1 VFGLELNILA
11 EGITTLSVEDRF
23 EFARWSSGNA
33 LLVGGV
39 LAAAA
44 LYAVHWMYRREA
56 RGHVTRSLRLTLVT
70 CRVLVLVLLG
80 LIGLEPILVKYIHRR
95 LPAYT
100 LVLVDDSASMSLSD
114 RYRLADEARLAQALV
129 GDVPVGG
136 IRRSTICE
144 TILGRD
150 GGRWLDSLAQRNEV
164 KVFSFSDRARL
175 ERLIPRS
182 ADEASAA
189 PKKVSD
195 AENQDA
201 SPISSMPREDDA
213 VSLTADGPVTDV
225 GRAVRGA
232 IDSVGG
238 APVAGVVLLTDGEFN
253 RGESTAVVGRF
264 LREKRVP
271 LCAIGVGD
279 PAEPVN
285 VRVMQV
291 AAPRSAFKNDP
302 FSVTARID
310 AQGVGD
316 EGIEVELRERRL
328 DGADATDAP
337 GDGSDGVG
345 RLVETR
351 MVHADA
357 DGKVAP
363 VVFKRKVARPGQ
375 VSYVV
380 RTRPLSYEAVASDN
394 QRETRPAVRIL
405 DDKMKV
411 LLIAGSPSY
420 DYRFCTRM
428 FERDAT
434 VELSTWL
441 QSADVTAV
449 RDGNKVITEL
459 PTTLEELNRYDAIIL
474 MDCDPKEFGP
484 TWGSMASLFVSDHG
498 GGLLFAA
505 GNKFTGR
512 FFRSAKMKSL
522 VEVLPIVPD
531 PEAEIVINE
540 MGHYQTRAWP
550 ILIPDDAATD
560 PILRQSDNP
569 AATQAIWA
577 DLGGVY
583 WHYPVRREKPIA
595 RVLMRHSNPAMA
607 NTFGQHVLLATQF
620 VGTGRTAYLAI
631 NSTWRWRRS
640 DERYFNRFWIQMLR
654 YLVEGKLLGG
664 RARGQILSSK
674 DQYEVGDTVVL
685 TVRALDEKF
694 GPLLMPELSLRVAPV
709 DGRAS
714 GSAGETPGDQIVS
727 LTPIP
732 GREGYYEGRFVP
744 NAVGTFRLT
753 LSLPGATAE
762 EEKNGPAKL
771 SREIVVS
778 QPDVEMR
785 NTAMNRSG
793 LSALAEAAG
802 GRSRYLG
809 IDEVDSV
816 ASLIEDRSRTVVVRG
831 RPRPL
836 WDNRYV
842 FAVLIGLL
850 TIEWIGRK
858 KAKLL

>member
-1 VFGLELNILA
+1 MNILA
-11 EGITTLSVEDRF
+11 QGITTLSVEDKF
-23 EFARWSSGNA
+23 ELARWSSGNA

-44 LYAVHWMYRREA
+44 LYAVHWMYRKEA
-56 RGHVTRSLRLTLVT
+56 RGNVTRRLRLMLVA
-70 CRVLVLVLLG
+70 CRALVLVLLG
-80 LIGLEPILVKYIHRR
+80 LIGLEPVVVKHVHRR
-95 LPAYT
+95 LAAYT

-114 RYRLADEARLAQALV
+114 RYRLADEAHLAQALV
-129 GDVPVGG
+129 GDVPTEG
-136 IRRSTICE
+136 IARARICE

-150 GGRWLDSLAQRNEV
+150 GGRWLESLAQRNEV

-175 ERLIPRS
+175 KRLIPRGDEETS
-182 ADEASAA
+182 AGQQGK
-189 PKKVSD
+189 PIG
-195 AENQDA
+195 ENQAD
-201 SPISSMPREDDA
+201 PPRPAEYGKDDA
-213 VSLTADGPVTDV
+213 VLLTADGPVTDV
-225 GRAVRGA
+225 GRALRGA

-238 APVAGVVLLTDGEFN
+238 APVAGVVLLTDGGFN
-253 RGESTAVVGRF
+253 RGESAAVVGRF

-285 VRVMQV
+285 VRVTQV
-291 AAPRSAFKNDP
+291 AAPRTVFKNDP
-302 FSVTARID
+302 FSVTVRIA

-316 EGIEVELRERRL
+316 ERIEVELRERLL
-328 DGADATDAP
+328 DGGGDTDSESAGADAP
-337 GDGSDGVG
+337 G

-351 MVHADA
+351 TIQADA
-357 DGKVAP
+357 DGQIAP
-363 VVFKRKVARPGQ
+363 VIFKRKVARPGE

-380 RTRPLSYEAVASDN
+380 RTRPLSYEAVTSDN
-394 QRETRPAVRIL
+394 QRETLPAVRIL

-428 FERDAT
+428 LERDAT

-441 QSADVTAV
+441 QSADVSAV

-459 PTTLEELNRYDAIIL
+459 PATLEELNEYDAIIL
-474 MDCDPKEFGP
+474 MDCDAKEFGP
-484 TWGSMASLFVSDHG
+484 TWGSLASLFISDHG

-512 FFRSAKMKSL
+512 LFRSAKLNSL
-522 VEVLPIVPD
+522 VEVLPVVPD
-531 PEAEIVINE
+531 PEAEIVINDL
-540 MGHYQTRAWP
+540 GHYQMRAWP
-550 ILIPDDAATD
+550 ILIPDDSAAD
-560 PILRQSDNP
+560 PILRQSDDP

-577 DLGGVY
+577 DLGNIY
-583 WHYPVRREKPIA
+583 WHYPVRREKPVA

-607 NTFGQHVLLATQF
+607 NTFGPHVILATQF
-620 VGTGRTAYLAI
+620 VGTGRTAYLGI
-631 NSTWRWRRS
+631 SSTWRWRRS

-654 YLVEGKLLGG
+654 FLVEGKLLGG
-664 RARGQILSSK
+664 RARGQILTSK
-674 DQYEVGDTVVL
+674 DQYEVGDTVVF
-685 TVRALDEKF
+685 TVRALDEGF
-694 GPLLMPELSLRVAPV
+694 GPLLMPELPLRVASV
-709 DGRAS
+709 DGR
-714 GSAGETPGDQIVS
+714 SAAPVGEAPSTETVS

-732 GREGYYEGRFVP
+732 GREGYYQGRFVP
-744 NAVGTFRLT
+744 GAVGTFRLT
-753 LSLPGATAE
+753 LALPGATAE
-762 EEKNGPAKL
+762 ERGSGAARV

-778 QPDVEMR
+778 RPDIEMR

-809 IDEVDSV
+809 IDEADSV